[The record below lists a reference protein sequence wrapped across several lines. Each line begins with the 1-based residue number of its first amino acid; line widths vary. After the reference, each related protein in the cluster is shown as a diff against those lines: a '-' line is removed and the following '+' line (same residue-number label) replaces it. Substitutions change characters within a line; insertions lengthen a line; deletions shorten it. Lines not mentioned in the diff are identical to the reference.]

1 MVSWV
6 MAKLTVPLEE
16 GERGEGDTS
25 FFLKFQ
31 VAIKGLTSSL
41 LPLYNIIDAETKL
54 LLLLTVWS
62 VL

>member
-1 MVSWV
+1 

-16 GERGEGDTS
+16 GERGEGSERETLH
-25 FFLKFQ
+25 FIKFQ
-31 VAIKGLTSSL
+31 EAIKGLTSSL